1 MAASVALKMPCYANV
16 LVKPQF
22 EGRML
27 DVRQISISCLVAVLL
42 SGCMSAS
49 SLENSQQTAIPAQT
63 ASSEQYYDA
72 CVIAKTGTVPNG
84 QRLPKE
90 AVRAIRSELER
101 RQVDCNTYLNPAIA
115 SGRTQSQTPMQS
127 QTPSLSFQE

>member
-1 MAASVALKMPCYANV
+1 MAASVAPTMACYANV

-90 AVRAIRSELER
+90 TVKAIRAELER
-101 RQVDCNTYLNPAIA
+101 RQVDCDAYVSPTVAAGQTKMPMSQSPA
-115 SGRTQSQTPMQS
+115 
-127 QTPSLSFQE
+127 PSFSLQE